1 VIKFFQISVTS
12 LILSALVA
20 APAVYVVT
28 ADTAIAKSENA
39 GGKGKGGGNRGNGGG
54 KGKGNDGGKGNGKGN
69 DGGKGN
75 GNGGGKGKSD
85 NAGKGKGKDNSLSN
99 GRAFGKNAFD
109 KSTTGKG
116 KSKTKNR
123 QNSAFAS
130 AGQSLKKSLKS
141 FGDQIRSDL
150 GLKKAKK
157 SGNKVIGSKKAKT
170 RRAVEVSLRP
180 PNRSKKGFDHPSNLG
195 KMNGAV
201 NSSEQAKLAH
211 MKNGNFNGPVG
222 VAAYYALEDYNYYA
236 AEKEYEIAQS
246 VIEKFGD
253 LAKAYELIEGVEDG
267 SIAATPEAIQEA
279 RELIEEAEDKAIEKA
294 QEANPGEEID
304 EDAVREA
311 LEEGVTELVEEAEM
325 VEEPDRTALEDAED
339 ALFDLYKGD
348 EDSLTDEQK
357 DQIIES
363 MRLPS
368 YDQIEDVVDH
378 EDENDMDDD
387 DVTIQ
392 PI

>member
-1 VIKFFQISVTS
+1 MRKFFQIGVTS
-12 LILSALVA
+12 LVLSAFVVA
-20 APAVYVVT
+20 PTVVIVT
-28 ADTAIAKSENA
+28 ADTAIAKSDNA
-39 GGKGKGGGNRGNGGG
+39 GGKGKGGGNRGKG
-54 KGKGNDGGKGNGKGN
+54 KGKGND
-69 DGGKGN
+69 
-75 GNGGGKGKSD
+75 GGKGKSD
-85 NAGKGKGKDNSLSN
+85 NAGKGGGKGNGNGLSN
-99 GRAFGKNAFD
+99 GKKYGKSSFA

-116 KSKTKNR
+116 KNKAKGGKNGG
-123 QNSAFAS
+123 FES
-130 AGQSLKKSLKS
+130 AGKSIENSLTS
-141 FGDQIRSDL
+141 FRDKIRSGL

-157 SGNKVIGSKKAKT
+157 GGNKGRGSNKVRTQRVIEASA
-170 RRAVEVSLRP
+170 RP
-180 PNRSKKGFDHPSNLG
+180 PYRGMKDFDHPSNLG

-201 NSSEQAKLAH
+201 NSSEQSKLAH

-222 VAAYYALEDYNYYA
+222 VAAYYALEDYNYYVS
-236 AEKEYEIAQS
+236 EKEYEVAQG
-246 VIEKFGD
+246 VIDKFGD
-253 LAKAYELIEGVEDG
+253 LADAYELIEGVEDG

-279 RELIEEAEDKAIEKA
+279 RELIEDAEQKAIEKA
-294 QEANPGEEID
+294 QEANPSEEID

-325 VEEPDRTALEDAED
+325 VEEPDRMALDDAED

-357 DQIIES
+357 DHIIDS

-368 YDQIEDVVDH
+368 YDQIEDVIDH
-378 EDENDMDDD
+378 EEEKDKDDD